1 MRRSTVVL
9 LLLFILMAGAYY
21 YLKNRP
27 LSLGTSESTAT
38 AEIGLTTQAEA
49 TPAYLFT
56 AEDGSPNSI
65 RLQAHTGEVVELE
78 RNAENAW
85 EVKRPFKAAADQGSA
100 EAAAS
105 QITAISIVNT
115 LSNVD
120 PKDVGLDVPQYKLVV
135 KFSNNGE
142 RIVDI
147 GVLTPTE
154 TGYYVRKDGD
164 IVIVDRSGID
174 TLISLLTNPPYAET
188 LTPSPVPPT
197 ATETPLPSTTP
208 EPVTPTGETATPTP

>member
-21 YLKNRP
+21 YLKNREQV
-27 LSLGTSESTAT
+27 TAATDATAT
-38 AEIGLTTQAEA
+38 AQVAATAQTQTEQL
-49 TPAYLFT
+49 YLFT
-56 AEDGSPNSI
+56 TEDGSPNSI

-100 EAAAS
+100 EAAAT

-154 TGYYVRKDGD
+154 TGYYVRRDGD

-174 TLISLLTNPPYAET
+174 SLISLLTNPPYSET